1 MEMAILLGVLLIFT
15 NLLIEI
21 QMEEITTI
29 KASRKSENDIIFDLH
44 EKLNELQL
52 RFINNYQ
59 MLEES
64 QLNLTLCLNGNP
76 QINGILEKIQKLEAK
91 VKEIRKQDQKPTDD
105 IVVQRRK
112 DGSEDFFRP
121 WADYKHGFGNS
132 SGEFFIGLD
141 KLNKLT
147 NSRPY
152 ELLIRIEDWDDDC
165 RFARYD
171 QFIIGTE
178 TEKYILKELGKYSGS
193 AGDALSYS
201 LGQKFTTKDQDN
213 DHCSKNCAVEFT
225 GAWWYKSA
233 HRGLEET
240 QQNLTQCLNE
250 NPQINGILEKINNLE
265 MSVKELRENIKK
277 PGDIVIQRRIDGSV
291 DFFRPWADYKEGFGN
306 SSGEFFI
313 GMDKLN
319 KLTNTRPYE
328 LLIVMEDWENDRR
341 YARYDQF
348 IIGTETEKYIL
359 KELGKYTGSAG
370 DSLSYS
376 LGQKFSTKDQDND
389 VWNKNCAVEFT
400 GAWWYKDCHRSNLNG
415 SYLNGTTTEYAKG
428 VDWEYFRGH
437 YYSLKFVEMI
447 LRPT

>member
-1 MEMAILLGVLLIFT
+1 
-15 NLLIEI
+15 
-21 QMEEITTI
+21 
-29 KASRKSENDIIFDLH
+29 
-44 EKLNELQL
+44 
-52 RFINNYQ
+52 

-105 IVVQRRK
+105 IVVQRRM

-121 WADYKHGFGNS
+121 WAEYKQGFGNS

-141 KLNKLT
+141 KLNNLT

-178 TEKYILKELGKYSGS
+178 TEKYILKELGRYSGS

-201 LGQKFTTKDQDN
+201 LGQKFTTKDQGN

-225 GAWWYKSA
+225 GAWWYKSG
-233 HRGLEET
+233 HRGYAHISALANSLQKENLIISDIHGKLNELGQSLLSKQQSLEET

-250 NPQINGILEKINNLE
+250 NPQINGILEKIHKLE
-265 MSVKELRENIKK
+265 TSLKELRENIKK
-277 PGDIVIQRRIDGSV
+277 PGDIVIQRRIDGSEN
-291 DFFRPWADYKEGFGN
+291 FFRPWADYKEGFGN
-306 SSGEFFI
+306 SSAEFFI
-313 GMDKLN
+313 GLDKLN

-389 VWNKNCAVEFT
+389 VWSKNCAVEFT
-400 GAWWYKDCHRSNLNG
+400 GAWWFKDCHRSNLNG
-415 SYLNGTTTEYAKG
+415 RYIKGGKTTVFAQGVNWDPFKG
-428 VDWEYFRGH
+428 F
-437 YYSLKFVEMI
+437 YYSLKIVEMI